1 MTTKRKIAVAIADDH
16 TMFRKGLRALLED
29 FSFVG
34 QVYEAGNGQELLDLL
49 GKANPIPE
57 VILLDMQMPVM
68 DGLEA
73 TERVKAQ
80 YPDLKIL
87 ILSMQDDEN
96 FILHMIEKGINGYLL
111 KNAEPDEL
119 EKALLTIQ
127 TKDFYFNENL
137 SQITLRALMGKT
149 KKLTPAFKK
158 GDFSDRELSI
168 LGLIC
173 REYTTAEIA
182 DMLNI
187 SHRTVEGHRNTL
199 LEKTGSRNVAGL
211 VVFAIKNGIIQI

>member
-1 MTTKRKIAVAIADDH
+1 MTAKRKIAVAIADDH

-49 GKANPIPE
+49 EKANPIPE

-149 KKLTPAFKK
+149 KKLTPAFNK